1 MKKSTYKTRDEQKRF
16 LHYFTDDTA
25 SDVSAYFTI
34 RKVLDIIKS
43 NGNK

>member
-34 RKVLDIIKS
+34 REVLDITKS

>member
-25 SDVSAYFTI
+25 SNVSTYFTI
-34 RKVLDIIKS
+34 RKVFNITK
-43 NGNK
+43 